1 MDTFS
6 IVTTKANSLMAEIHN
21 KKKRMPLILPDELA
35 WEWIQDGLS
44 LERIA
49 EITHY
54 AFPAGKMDAH
64 TIAKEFRTMD
74 DPTEAF
80 EYDELPTIKKKS
92 KIES

>member
-44 LERIA
+44 PERIA

-54 AFPAGKMDAH
+54 AYPAEKMDAY
-64 TIAKEFRTMD
+64 TIAKDFRTME
-74 DPTEAF
+74 DPAEAF
-80 EYDELPTIKKKS
+80 EYGELPKLNR
-92 KIES
+92 